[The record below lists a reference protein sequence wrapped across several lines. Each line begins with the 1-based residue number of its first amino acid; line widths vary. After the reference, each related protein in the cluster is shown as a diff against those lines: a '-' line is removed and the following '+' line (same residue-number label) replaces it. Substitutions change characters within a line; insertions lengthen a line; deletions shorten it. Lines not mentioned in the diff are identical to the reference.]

1 MQSRGEKRLKIP
13 GRGSTD
19 FTHFIVPNL
28 ETTQRLGVRPRSEN
42 TGCTYVLNKNK
53 LKPIS

>member
-13 GRGSTD
+13 GRGLTD